1 MRAFLVA
8 LALLGCAAP
17 SARAEVVFLASGGSL
32 TVVSLHTEDD
42 RVVLTLRNGGEVTC
56 PVTAILR
63 VEPDDVPSPEP
74 ASDAPPPDRG
84 RSPALATRM
93 PVPPLVV
100 DARFDPLITRLAAR
114 HGVDAVLVR
123 AIVQVES
130 AYEPRARSGKG
141 AVGLMQVMPATGR
154 VYGIR
159 NLYDPAANL
168 EAGIRHLKSLLDRLP
183 LEWALAAYNAGE
195 ATVQR
200 YGGVPPFTET
210 QDYVARVLRLIG

>member
-1 MRAFLVA
+1 MRTFLVA
-8 LALLGCAAP
+8 LTLLGCAAP
-17 SARAEVVFLASGGSL
+17 PARAEVVFLASGRSL
-32 TVVSLHTEDD
+32 TVASLRAD
-42 RVVLTLRNGGEVTC
+42 RDQVVLTLRNGAEITC
-56 PVTAILR
+56 QPTAILR
-63 VEPDDVPSPEP
+63 VEPDEIPYSQP
-74 ASDAPPPDRG
+74 AAGVAAALESQTTALAG
-84 RSPALATRM
+84 RSLAAQ
-93 PVPPLVV
+93 LHV
-100 DARFDPLITRLAAR
+100 DTRFDPLITQLAAR

-130 AYEPRARSGKG
+130 AYEPRARSEKG

-168 EAGIRHLKSLLDRLP
+168 EAGIRHLKTLLDHLP

-200 YGGVPPFTET
+200 YGGIPPFAET
-210 QDYVARVLRLIG
+210 QDYVARVLRLIS